1 MVQFKEF
8 FACLFS
14 DYSCTDYSFYSFVN
28 AWIKISSPGVVKLI
42 DLLSEDGRLSVKR
55 GLTCYK
61 IFKIVL
67 KKINKNPEPNPFLI
81 VTITLHV

>member
-1 MVQFKEF
+1 M
-8 FACLFS
+8 
-14 DYSCTDYSFYSFVN
+14 
-28 AWIKISSPGVVKLI
+28 I

-67 KKINKNPEPNPFLI
+67 KKINKNPKPNPFLI

>member
-1 MVQFKEF
+1 MFIQWLFLYWLFILQFR
-8 FACLFS
+8 
-14 DYSCTDYSFYSFVN
+14 N

-42 DLLSEDGRLSVKR
+42 DLFSEDGRLSVKR